1 MLMVM
6 FLFVI
11 QDTPGLSEKPS
22 EKPFDGPVASRLTP
36 DGRLEVN
43 YTDEN
48 STAYHGGLFESTA
61 LLWSG
66 CIFGAAEIIILVY
79 PVGLKKVRID
89 DTMFWLIASS

>member
-1 MLMVM
+1 MVM
-6 FLFVI
+6 FIFII

-48 STAYHGGLFESTA
+48 STAHHGGLFESTA

>member
-43 YTDEN
+43 YTEEN
-48 STAYHGGLFESTA
+48 STAHHGGLFESTTIVIEW
-61 LLWSG
+61 LYFWS
-66 CIFGAAEIIILVY
+66 
-79 PVGLKKVRID
+79 R
-89 DTMFWLIASS
+89 

>member
-1 MLMVM
+1 MVM

-22 EKPFDGPVASRLTP
+22 EKPFDSPVASRLTP

-43 YTDEN
+43 YTEEN
-48 STAYHGGLFESTA
+48 STAHHGGLFESTG

-66 CIFGAAEIIILVY
+66 SVFGAAEIIILFY
-79 PVGLKKVRID
+79 PVGLKKARID
-89 DTMFWLIASS
+89 DTVFWLIASS